1 MVAIL
6 CHLTENFVTS
16 HISNLYM
23 TKPATTIDE
32 QLDLLKT
39 RGLAIQDEDKAR
51 EILLDIGYYRLGFY
65 LFPFEKSYPQLRNRT
80 HEYIDGATFEDAVKL
95 YYFDFDLR
103 LLLTRYLT
111 RIEIAFRTALI
122 YNLSNKY
129 SPNSV
134 WFISPSVVSR
144 SYARDFENK
153 VYTADF
159 KRNPIIQRHHQKN
172 PNDRFAPSWKTL
184 EFMTFGAVMKLYE
197 QLKERDDKILITQKL
212 GIRQVVTFESYMHT
226 IREVRNACAHGHL
239 LYDLRLP
246 RRINRGPA
254 HITPQESGN
263 IVGALRVIRY
273 MMAQISTKRA
283 DDLSAS
289 VKSLYE
295 KLCMEAPNLKPLIP
309 DFSCISCI

>member
-197 QLKERDDKILITQKL
+197 QLKERDDKILIAQKL

-239 LYDLRLP
+239 LYELRLP

-273 MMAQISTKRA
+273 MMAQISTTRA

-309 DFSCISCI
+309 DFSCI

>member
-1 MVAIL
+1 
-6 CHLTENFVTS
+6 
-16 HISNLYM
+16 M

-32 QLDLLKT
+32 QLGLLKT

-134 WFISPSVVSR
+134 WFISPAVVSR

-197 QLKERDDKILITQKL
+197 QLKERDDKIFIAHKL

-309 DFSCISCI
+309 DFSCI

>member
-1 MVAIL
+1 
-6 CHLTENFVTS
+6 
-16 HISNLYM
+16 M

-197 QLKERDDKILITQKL
+197 QLKERDDKILIAQKL

-283 DDLSAS
+283 DDLSDS

-309 DFSCISCI
+309 DFSCI

>member
-1 MVAIL
+1 
-6 CHLTENFVTS
+6 
-16 HISNLYM
+16 M

-51 EILLDIGYYRLGFY
+51 EILLDIGHYRLGFY

-309 DFSCISCI
+309 DFSCI

>member
-1 MVAIL
+1 MPS
-6 CHLTENFVTS
+6 HGNFVTS

-197 QLKERDDKILITQKL
+197 QLKERNDKILIAQKL

-283 DDLSAS
+283 DDLSDS

-309 DFSCISCI
+309 DFSCI

>member
-16 HISNLYM
+16 HISNLYI

-134 WFISPSVVSR
+134 WFISPSVVCR

-197 QLKERDDKILITQKL
+197 QLKERDDKILIAQKL

-273 MMAQISTKRA
+273 IMAQISTKRA

-309 DFSCISCI
+309 DFSCI

>member
-1 MVAIL
+1 MPS
-6 CHLTENFVTS
+6 HGNFVTS
-16 HISNLYM
+16 HISNLYV

-197 QLKERDDKILITQKL
+197 QLKERDDKILIAQKL

-309 DFSCISCI
+309 DFSCI

>member
-1 MVAIL
+1 
-6 CHLTENFVTS
+6 
-16 HISNLYM
+16 M

-32 QLDLLKT
+32 QLGLLKT

-134 WFISPSVVSR
+134 WFISPAVVSR

-197 QLKERDDKILITQKL
+197 QLKERDDKILIAQKL

-283 DDLSAS
+283 DDLGAS

-309 DFSCISCI
+309 DFSCI

>member
-1 MVAIL
+1 
-6 CHLTENFVTS
+6 
-16 HISNLYM
+16 M

-197 QLKERDDKILITQKL
+197 QLKERDDKILIAQKL

-273 MMAQISTKRA
+273 IMAQISTKRA
-283 DDLSAS
+283 DDLGAS

-309 DFSCISCI
+309 DFSCI

>member
-1 MVAIL
+1 MPS
-6 CHLTENFVTS
+6 HGNFVTS

-197 QLKERDDKILITQKL
+197 QLKERDDKILIAQKL

-254 HITPQESGN
+254 HIMPQESGN

-273 MMAQISTKRA
+273 IMAQISTKRA

-309 DFSCISCI
+309 DFSCI

>member
-1 MVAIL
+1 
-6 CHLTENFVTS
+6 
-16 HISNLYM
+16 M

-283 DDLSAS
+283 DDLGAS

-309 DFSCISCI
+309 DFSCI

>member
-39 RGLAIQDEDKAR
+39 RGLVIQDEDKAR

-65 LFPFEKSYPQLRNRT
+65 LFPFEKAYPQLRNRT

-159 KRNPIIQRHHQKN
+159 KRNPIIQRHHQNN

-197 QLKERDDKILITQKL
+197 QLKERDDKILIAQKL

-273 MMAQISTKRA
+273 MMTQISTKRA

-309 DFSCISCI
+309 DFSCI

>member
-1 MVAIL
+1 
-6 CHLTENFVTS
+6 
-16 HISNLYM
+16 M

>member
-1 MVAIL
+1 MPS
-6 CHLTENFVTS
+6 HGNFVTS

-197 QLKERDDKILITQKL
+197 QLKERDDKILIAQKL

-309 DFSCISCI
+309 DFSCT

>member
-1 MVAIL
+1 
-6 CHLTENFVTS
+6 
-16 HISNLYM
+16 M

-197 QLKERDDKILITQKL
+197 QLKERNDKILIAQKL

-283 DDLSAS
+283 DDLSDS

-309 DFSCISCI
+309 DFSCI

>member
-1 MVAIL
+1 
-6 CHLTENFVTS
+6 
-16 HISNLYM
+16 M

-197 QLKERDDKILITQKL
+197 QLKERDDKILIAQKL

-283 DDLSAS
+283 DDLGAS

-309 DFSCISCI
+309 DFSCI

>member
-16 HISNLYM
+16 HISNLYI

-309 DFSCISCI
+309 DFSCI

>member
-1 MVAIL
+1 
-6 CHLTENFVTS
+6 
-16 HISNLYM
+16 M

-39 RGLAIQDEDKAR
+39 RGLVIQDEDKAR

-197 QLKERDDKILITQKL
+197 QLKERDDKILIAQKL

-254 HITPQESGN
+254 HITPQKSGN

-309 DFSCISCI
+309 DFSCI